1 MRNGSNPRPVAALAA
16 ALIAAICV
24 LTTVPSAQE
33 RAIDEFFEEFTAAWV
48 RRDPDLAAATRYF
61 SGEEQDGLE
70 RQLTPQTAEWRQE
83 RARLAAEGLETLGR
97 FERTG
102 MSQTERV
109 SAEVM
114 EWLLNVV
121 VRGERYADYTFPFE
135 QFRGVNVEL
144 VNTLTVTHPLNSER
158 DAENYLSRLAQVDER
173 VSEAIVRAE
182 ALAGRGLIPPRFIV
196 QATLAQLRQFV
207 GSPAAQNPFVTA
219 YGDRMAAAG
228 TIPDARRQA
237 FRARA
242 ETIVE
247 QEVYPAWNRI
257 IALLEP
263 LEAGA
268 TDAAG
273 LWRFDRG
280 AEVYANELRRFTTT
294 TLSPDE
300 IHAIGLREV
309 ERIEKEM
316 DRIFRQIGRDEGTV
330 KERSDKLRADLSYP
344 TTDEGRAQIMA
355 DIDAF
360 IRDAERRAASQFDR
374 RPRAP
379 VVAKPYPKFREANA
393 AASYNPPSP
402 DGSRPGTFQM
412 PLRPRRMT
420 RFTLRTLVYH
430 ETVPGHHFQIAL
442 EMENEAVPRFR
453 QVRALGGISFFS
465 EGWALYAERMA
476 AESGWYDGDPEGLLG
491 QLHDELFR
499 ARRLVVDTG
508 LHAKRWTRQQAIDY
522 GIEASEVERYAVMPG
537 QACAYMIGQLKI
549 VELRDKARQALGDRF
564 SAKAFHNAVLGTG
577 TAPVEVLERQVD
589 EYIRT
594 AAAGGAASTPSR

>member
-1 MRNGSNPRPVAALAA
+1 
-16 ALIAAICV
+16 
-24 LTTVPSAQE
+24 
-33 RAIDEFFEEFTAAWV
+33 
-48 RRDPDLAAATRYF
+48 
-61 SGEEQDGLE
+61 
-70 RQLTPQTAEWRQE
+70 
-83 RARLAAEGLETLGR
+83 
-97 FERTG
+97 
-102 MSQTERV
+102 
-109 SAEVM
+109 
-114 EWLLNVV
+114 
-121 VRGERYADYTFPFE
+121 
-135 QFRGVNVEL
+135 
-144 VNTLTVTHPLNSER
+144 
-158 DAENYLSRLAQVDER
+158 
-173 VSEAIVRAE
+173 
-182 ALAGRGLIPPRFIV
+182 
-196 QATLAQLRQFV
+196 
-207 GSPAAQNPFVTA
+207 
-219 YGDRMAAAG
+219 
-228 TIPDARRQA
+228 
-237 FRARA
+237 
-242 ETIVE
+242 
-247 QEVYPAWNRI
+247 VYPAWRRI
-257 IALLEP
+257 VALLEP
-263 LEAGA
+263 LEARA

-273 LWRFDRG
+273 LWRFEGG
-280 AEVYANELRRFTTT
+280 AEFYANELRRFTTT

-300 IHAIGLREV
+300 IHAMGLREV

-316 DRIFRQIGRDEGTV
+316 DRIFRQIGRTEGSI

-344 TTDEGRAQIMA
+344 VTEEGRAQIMA
-355 DIDAF
+355 DIDGF

-412 PLRPRRMT
+412 PLRPRRMS

-522 GIEASEVERYAVMPG
+522 GIEASEVERYVVMPG
-537 QACAYMIGQLKI
+537 QACAYLIGQLKI
-549 VELRDKARQALGDRF
+549 LELRDKARQALGERF

-577 TAPVEVLERQVD
+577 TAPVEVLERQID
-589 EYIRT
+589 EYIHT
-594 AAAGGAASTPSR
+594 TAAGGAAGTPSR